1 MQVRTR
7 LNEVLDGLDNIALLR
22 IYDLALVY
30 QTSSQLQARNP
41 QKTQSS
47 PDRLKH
53 YLRAQEILAE
63 VQGNL
68 SDDIIA
74 MREDRI

>member
-1 MQVRTR
+1 MQVRAR

-30 QTSSQLQARNP
+30 QTSSQLQARNL

-74 MREDRI
+74 LREDRI

>member
-7 LNEVLDGLDNIALLR
+7 LNEVLDGLDNVALLR
-22 IYDLALVY
+22 IYDLAMVY
-30 QTSSQLQARNP
+30 QSSSQLQA
-41 QKTQSS
+41 KKTKTTQSS
-47 PDRLKH
+47 QERLKH

-63 VQGNL
+63 AQGDL

-74 MREDRI
+74 MRADRI

>member
-7 LNEVLDGLDNIALLR
+7 LNEVLDGLDNVALLR
-22 IYDLALVY
+22 IYDLAMVY
-30 QTSSQLQARNP
+30 QSSSQLQA
-41 QKTQSS
+41 KKTKTTQSS
-47 PDRLKH
+47 QERLKH

-63 VQGNL
+63 VQGDI

-74 MREDRI
+74 MRADRI

>member
-1 MQVRTR
+1 MQVRAR

-30 QTSSQLQARNP
+30 QTSSQLQARNL
-41 QKTQSS
+41 QKTQSG